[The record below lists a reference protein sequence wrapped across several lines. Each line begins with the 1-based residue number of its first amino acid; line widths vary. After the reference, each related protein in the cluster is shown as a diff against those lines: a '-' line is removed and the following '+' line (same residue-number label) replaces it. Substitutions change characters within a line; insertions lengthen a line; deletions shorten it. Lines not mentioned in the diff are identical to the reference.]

1 MSGNPASVNAI
12 ATLPKTLDPRLRG
25 DDADMWSFPRK
36 WEPSGVRYAP
46 ATFPKTLDPRLGGD
60 DASVSN
66 RDPSCGRAALGR
78 DQRHWIPACAGMTHP
93 LPIAAT
99 LRVLLL
105 DGCVTCCGLAATC
118 RLGDR

>member
-36 WEPSGVRYAP
+36 REPSGVRYAP
-46 ATFPKTLDPRLGGD
+46 ATFQK
-60 DASVSN
+60 
-66 RDPSCGRAALGR
+66 
-78 DQRHWIPACAGMTHP
+78 HWIPACAGMTR
-93 LPIAAT
+93 LFPIAAT

-105 DGCVTCCGLAATC
+105 DIRVTCCGLAATC
-118 RLGDR
+118 RLGDRRCDSPRPAFATM